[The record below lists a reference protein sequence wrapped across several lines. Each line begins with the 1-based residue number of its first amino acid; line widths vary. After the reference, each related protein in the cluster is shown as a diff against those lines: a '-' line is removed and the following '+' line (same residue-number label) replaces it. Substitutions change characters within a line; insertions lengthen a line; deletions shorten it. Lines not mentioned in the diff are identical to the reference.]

1 MKSYRTLAWKE
12 LSAQKVTSILILI
25 AMVLSTLTTTVIGQS
40 FGILSAMRQ
49 QQAITIGGN
58 RYATFVQ
65 MNDEQANSIKNDPQI
80 SYAGFSI
87 GLGTVELNQS
97 LILGL
102 TEYCGDSLNVYPS
115 YTHMK
120 QGHLPEKAME
130 IALPEDALQFL
141 GFTGVV
147 GDPITLSASKVL
159 RHGIEINSFDYT
171 AEFILTGITESNY
184 LGYTAGSVQGIV
196 GEGTAEEILPEAYT
210 YYNVDIRT
218 AEKRTFQSTMDNL
231 TQKLQVPELDTMY
244 NTPYLNAMGISY
256 SAETADV
263 EASDDGFPFMLAAGI
278 LVGTLILFAAG
289 LVIYNI
295 LKIAVSRSV
304 KQYGILRAIGGEKK
318 QLYTIV
324 ITEILILCIIGIP
337 IGLLLG
343 FLSATGIL
351 SAATSLLSPE
361 IFLVQNTAQ
370 INELIAEN
378 SSGKEMYL
386 FASVAITLLFA
397 IIAALPAARF
407 AAKVSPVVAMS
418 GTNTKFKRHKRTM
431 RKNGNFER
439 YYARLNLKRN
449 RGRTVITILSL
460 VMSITVFI
468 ALQGFVS
475 LLNIAGG
482 DEQKHLGDYSIVNES
497 VGFSTDDFATLEKNE
512 NVAAV
517 AAMQFSLYMQDDE
530 GKLDG
535 ISLGFDLQA
544 GETFQVIG
552 LNDVYWD
559 DYFGDI
565 VSPEQLAALKSGNG
579 CVVRNPIPL
588 VLEGK
593 EIPRTDIWTGSA
605 VALAEIELPVLKTLD
620 NYDRYLSVG
629 NSGFT
634 NGIQV
639 VVNNRLYSELTGN
652 DTYVEMLPILKGGAD
667 RVAFDATLERLCQS
681 IPGTTYIS
689 YEQADQQLAE
699 SFAQINALCWGL
711 ILFIGLIGVLN
722 IVNTVYTNIH
732 TRVSEIGIQR
742 AIGQSRQSLYKT
754 FLWEGAYYGLIAS
767 VVGSILGYLS
777 SVLIGAATSNVL
789 QFGNIPVV
797 PILEATIVSVIAC
810 LTASAI
816 PLRSIAKADIV
827 KSISSIE

>member
-25 AMVLSTLTTTVIGQS
+25 AMIFSTLTTTVIGQS
-40 FGILSAMRQ
+40 LGILSAMRE

-65 MNDEQANSIKNDPQI
+65 MNDEQAKSLKNDPRI
-80 SYAGFSI
+80 SYAGRSI
-87 GLGTVELNQS
+87 GLGTVELNRS
-97 LILGL
+97 LTLGL

-120 QGHLPEKAME
+120 QGRLPEKAME
-130 IALPEDALQFL
+130 IALPEDVLQFL

-147 GDPITLSASKVL
+147 GDLITLSASKAL
-159 RHGIEINSFDYT
+159 RHGIEISSFDYT
-171 AEFILTGITESNY
+171 DEFILTGITESNY

-196 GEGTAEEILPEAYT
+196 GEGTAEEILPNAYT

-218 AEKRTFQSTMDNL
+218 AEKRTFQSTMDDL
-231 TQKLQVPELDTMY
+231 TQKLQVHELDTMY

-256 SAETADV
+256 NAEAADIT
-263 EASDDGFPFMLAAGI
+263 SDDGFPFMLAAGI
-278 LVGTLILFAAG
+278 LVGTLILIAAG

-295 LKIAVSRSV
+295 LKIAVSRRI
-304 KQYGILRAIGGEKK
+304 KHYGTLRAIGGEKK
-318 QLYTIV
+318 QLYSIV
-324 ITEILILCIIGIP
+324 VVEVLILCIIGIP
-337 IGLLLG
+337 IGLLVGVL
-343 FLSATGIL
+343 LAKGIL

-361 IFLVQNTAQ
+361 IFMVQSTIQ
-370 INELIAEN
+370 LNELIAEN
-378 SSGKEMYL
+378 SSGKEIFL

-407 AAKVSPVVAMS
+407 VARVSPVVAMF
-418 GTNTKFKRHKRTM
+418 GTNTKFKRRKRTV
-431 RKNGNFER
+431 RKIRNFER

-449 RGRTVITILSL
+449 RGRTAITVLSL

-475 LLNIAGG
+475 LVNVAGG
-482 DEQKHLGDYSIVNES
+482 HEQEHLGDYSIVNES
-497 VGFSTDDFATLEKNE
+497 VGFSTDDFAKLEKNE

-517 AAMQFSLYMQDDE
+517 AAMQFSLYMQNDE

-552 LNDVYWD
+552 LNDIYWD
-559 DYFGDI
+559 DYFEDI
-565 VSPEQLAALKSGNG
+565 VSHEQLMALKSGNG

-588 VLEGK
+588 TIEGK
-593 EIPRTDIWTGSA
+593 EIPRSDIQIGSTI
-605 VALAEIELPVLKTLD
+605 ALAEQELPVLKTLD
-620 NYDRYLSVG
+620 NYDGYLSVG

-639 VVNNRLYSELTGN
+639 IVNNQLYSKLTGN
-652 DTYVEMLPILKGGAD
+652 DTYVEMFPILKDGAD
-667 RVAFDATLERLCQS
+667 RVAFDAALKNLCQS

-689 YEQADQQLAE
+689 YEQTDQQLAE

-732 TRVSEIGIQR
+732 TRISEIGIQR
-742 AIGQSRQSLYKT
+742 AVGQSRESLYKT

-767 VVGSILGYLS
+767 FVGGILGYLC
-777 SVLIGAATSNVL
+777 SVLIGAATNNAL

-797 PILEATIVSVIAC
+797 PILEAVIVSIIAC

>member
-40 FGILSAMRQ
+40 LGILSAMRE

-65 MNDEQANSIKNDPQI
+65 MNDEQANSIKNDPRI

-87 GLGTVELNQS
+87 GLGTVELNRS
-97 LILGL
+97 LTLGL

-120 QGHLPEKAME
+120 QGRLPEKAME
-130 IALPEDALQFL
+130 IALPEDVLQFL

-147 GDPITLSASKVL
+147 GDSITLSASKAL

-184 LGYTAGSVQGIV
+184 IGYTAGSVQGIV
-196 GEGTAEEILPEAYT
+196 GEGTAEEILPEAYA

-218 AEKRTFQSTMDNL
+218 AEKRNFQSTMDDL
-231 TQKLQVPELDTMY
+231 TQKLQVHELDTMY

-256 SAETADV
+256 SAETADI

-278 LVGTLILFAAG
+278 LVGTLILLAAG

-324 ITEILILCIIGIP
+324 ITEVLILCIIGIP

-343 FLSATGIL
+343 FLSAKGIL
-351 SAATSLLSPE
+351 SSATSLLSPE

-370 INELIAEN
+370 LNELISEN
-378 SSGKEMYL
+378 SSGKEMFL

-397 IIAALPAARF
+397 IIAALPAARY
-407 AAKVSPVVAMS
+407 AARVSPVVAMS
-418 GTNTKFKRHKRTM
+418 GTNTKFKRRKRTV
-431 RKNGNFER
+431 RKIRNFER

-475 LLNIAGG
+475 LLNVAGG

-535 ISLGFDLQA
+535 IFLGFDLQA
-544 GETFQVIG
+544 GETFQVVG

-565 VSPEQLAALKSGNG
+565 VPPEQLTALKSGNG

-593 EIPRTDIWTGSA
+593 EIPRTDIQTGST
-605 VALAEIELPVLKTLD
+605 VALAEKELPVLKTLD
-620 NYDRYLSVG
+620 NYDGYLSVG

-639 VVNNRLYSELTGN
+639 IVNNRLYSELTGN
-652 DTYVEMLPILKGGAD
+652 DTYVEMFPILKDDAD
-667 RVAFDATLERLCQS
+667 RVEFDATLKNFSQS

-689 YEQADQQLAE
+689 YEQTDQQLAE

-711 ILFIGLIGVLN
+711 ILFIGLIGILN

-742 AIGQSRQSLYKT
+742 AIGQSRQSLYKV

-767 VVGSILGYLS
+767 IVGGVLGYLC
-777 SVLIGAATSNVL
+777 SVLIGAATNNAL
-789 QFGNIPVV
+789 QFENIPVV

-827 KSISSIE
+827 KSISSVE